1 MKTTTEQ
8 KISISVPEGSN
19 VRVKINEEEKKVE
32 VLCNRKKIIISEDI
46 LDDSEIKGTQEY
58 IEKYFPVVKA
68 SELSLEDNFLKYETE
83 TPEQTM
89 FKKRLI
95 KVIKLGINDFRA
107 QRMDPTFDKKNGL
120 ISYKVGSKPA
130 IGRSAIWW
138 REKAK
143 GFLPEKESREGTT
156 NERVAFLG
164 VLIKYL
170 IDLGGYT
177 PGEAWNAVC
186 NQSKDL
192 GHYWDSEDSGIE
204 LEPTGSRGVG
214 DWYDLANTFKITTDD
229 HSGFSLFGG
238 YNKNCSDLYPLADIS
253 SYGYCS
259 YEFDYSVGWIVMNL

>member
-107 QRMDPTFDKKNGL
+107 QRMDPTFDKKMDL
-120 ISYKVGSKPA
+120 LA
-130 IGRSAIWW
+130 IRLVVNQQLGDLQYGG
-138 REKAK
+138 EKKQK
-143 GFLPEKESREGTT
+143 GFYLKKKAEKGRQMKELPFW
-156 NERVAFLG
+156 V
-164 VLIKYL
+164 Y
-170 IDLGGYT
+170 
-177 PGEAWNAVC
+177 
-186 NQSKDL
+186 
-192 GHYWDSEDSGIE
+192 
-204 LEPTGSRGVG
+204 
-214 DWYDLANTFKITTDD
+214 
-229 HSGFSLFGG
+229 
-238 YNKNCSDLYPLADIS
+238 
-253 SYGYCS
+253 
-259 YEFDYSVGWIVMNL
+259 